1 MAALPWDVL
10 ESDPHDLLQRL
21 GGRPVDLGDR
31 TVTLEP
37 LTLLRAAAKYGR
49 AVAHTVRMYRAI
61 AEAVGAIERFE
72 LEVSVDE
79 TASVTRVEE
88 HLYIAHELRR
98 LGVRWVSLAPR
109 YVGACEKGIDYI
121 GDLDAFRRHFA
132 AHLAVARTYGPYKLS
147 LHSGSDKFS
156 IYPIA
161 AELWANSTSRRDEL
175 LGSAHTVAPANPP
188 FGVLALALARFP
200 STGRPTTPRP
210 LRPDPPGPPDRRCFA
225 AAPR

>member
-1 MAALPWDVL
+1 M
-10 ESDPHDLLQRL
+10 QRL

-61 AEAVGAIERFE
+61 AEAVRAIERFE

-161 AELWANSTSRRDEL
+161 AELAGELPPRQDGRDEL
-175 LGSAHTVAPANPP
+175 LGSASAPWPWPNPP
-188 FGVLALALARFP
+188 SFGRCSPWPWLASQ
-200 STGRPTTPRP
+200 STGRPTTYRP
-210 LRPDPPGPPDRRCFA
+210 LRPGSRARTA
-225 AAPR
+225 